1 MSPVRLRR
9 PLLGYLA
16 AVLAVVTA
24 TTATFLIYPLVA
36 PSIALLF
43 FPAIILPAMYAGYG
57 PALLATVLS
66 TVSLAYFFVPPRFSF
81 NIGLDD
87 AIRLAV
93 FMVVA
98 VGTASF
104 SYARQRAED
113 ALRKSLRDLQL
124 ATNTLRKVSGWP
136 VLIGPEMSEGARTI
150 LQHAATVVG
159 SAHALAVW
167 EAEDEPWV
175 YLADDMSDR
184 SDVEKHP
191 PTELTPFVPEAFA
204 GATLLTLD
212 PAGENAAVLVSHNGA
227 ITRWRGPWMHAA
239 IAARLVEPRCAS
251 APFRTEHLVGRV
263 FFSGLA
269 DVGEDLAPIID
280 VVAREV
286 GASFDQVFLGGRM
299 HGVAIREER
308 IRLARDLHDGVLQTL
323 TGIRFELQ
331 AIAEDAAASS
341 RDRLLAIER
350 SIAIEQ
356 RELRLFI
363 EDIKPTART
372 ASDAGQLSQDLE
384 AMRIRLGAEWKTPIV
399 IRLTPAAL
407 SLPEAHAR
415 AVRLMIHEAI
425 VNAMKHAHPSRV
437 SVDLYGGVD
446 VLQIVISDDGRGFPF
461 RGRVEHDELVG
472 SSRGP
477 ASLRDRVVAL
487 DGRIAIESKVTGS
500 RVEIS
505 LPV

>member
-9 PLLGYLA
+9 PSFGYLA
-16 AVLAVVTA
+16 AIIAVATA
-24 TTATFLIYPLVA
+24 TLATFLIYPWVA
-36 PSIALLF
+36 PSISLLF
-43 FPAIILPAMYAGYG
+43 FPAVLLPAMYAGYG
-57 PALLATVLS
+57 PAVLATVLS

-81 NIGLDD
+81 DIGLDD

-93 FMVVA
+93 FMLVA
-98 VGTASF
+98 MVTASF
-104 SYARQRAED
+104 SHARKRAED
-113 ALRKSLRDLQL
+113 ALRKSLGDLHL
-124 ATNTLRKVSGWP
+124 ATDTLRKVSGWP
-136 VLIGPEMSEGARTI
+136 VLIGPEMSAGARTI

-159 SAHALAVW
+159 SAHAVAVW

-175 YLADDMSDR
+175 YLADATSAPAAID
-184 SDVEKHP
+184 KHP
-191 PTELTPFVPEAFA
+191 PTELTPFVPEALA
-204 GATLLTLD
+204 GATLLT
-212 PAGENAAVLVSHNGA
+212 PGRAGEDAAVLVTHNGA
-227 ITRWRGPWMHAA
+227 ITPWRGPWIHAA
-239 IAARLVEPRCAS
+239 IASRLAEPGCAS
-251 APFRTEHLVGRV
+251 APFRTEHLAGRV
-263 FFSGLA
+263 FFSGVA
-269 DVGEDLAPIID
+269 GVGEDMAPIID

-286 GASFDQVFLGGRM
+286 GTSFDQMFLGGRL
-299 HGVAIREER
+299 HSVAIREER

-331 AIAEDAAASS
+331 AIADDAAAAS

-363 EDIKPTART
+363 DDIKPAAGN

-384 AMRIRLGAEWKTPIV
+384 AMRTRLGAEWKTPIT
-399 IRLTPAAL
+399 IRLTPASL
-407 SLPEAHAR
+407 SLPEASAR

-446 VLQIVISDDGRGFPF
+446 LLQIVISDDGRGFPF
-461 RGRVEHDELVG
+461 RRRVEHDELVG
-472 SSRGP
+472 SNSGP

-500 RVEIS
+500 RVEIA
-505 LPV
+505 LPI

>member
-1 MSPVRLRR
+1 MSPARLRR

-16 AVLAVVTA
+16 AVLAVAAATA
-24 TTATFLIYPLVA
+24 GTFPLYRWMD
-36 PSIALLF
+36 SDIALLF
-43 FPAIILPAMYAGYG
+43 FPAVLLPALYAGYG

-66 TVSLAYFFVPPRFSF
+66 VLSLAYFFVPPRFSF
-81 NIGLDD
+81 QVGLDD
-87 AIRLAV
+87 LVQLTV
-93 FMVVA
+93 FVVVA
-98 VGTASF
+98 VFTASF
-104 SYARQRAED
+104 GYARKRAED
-113 ALRKSLRDLQL
+113 ALRKSLGDLQL
-124 ATNTLRKVSGWP
+124 ATDTLRKVSGWP
-136 VLIGPEMSEGARTI
+136 VLIRPEMSEGARTI
-150 LQHAATVVG
+150 LQHAAAVVG

-175 YLADDMSDR
+175 YLAEATSDR
-184 SDVEKHP
+184 SEVDKHS
-191 PTELTPFVPEAFA
+191 PTEMTPFVPEAFA
-204 GATLLTLD
+204 AATLLTPD
-212 PAGENAAVLVSHNGA
+212 RAGDHAAVIVSHDGA
-227 ITRWRGPWMHAA
+227 ISQWRGQWMHAA
-239 IAARLVEPRCAS
+239 IAARLPEPRCAS

-269 DVGEDLAPIID
+269 EVGEAMAPIID

-286 GASFDQVFLGGRM
+286 GTSFDQLFLGGRM

-308 IRLARDLHDGVLQTL
+308 LRLARDLHDGVLQTL

-331 AIAEDAAASS
+331 AIAEDAVASS

-363 EDIKPTART
+363 EDITPAARA

-384 AMRIRLGAEWKTPIV
+384 AMRVRLGAEWKTPVV

-407 SLPEAHAR
+407 SLPEPQAR

-446 VLQIVISDDGRGFPF
+446 LLQIVITDDGRGFPF
-461 RGRVEHDELVG
+461 RGRVDHDELVG

-505 LPV
+505 LPI